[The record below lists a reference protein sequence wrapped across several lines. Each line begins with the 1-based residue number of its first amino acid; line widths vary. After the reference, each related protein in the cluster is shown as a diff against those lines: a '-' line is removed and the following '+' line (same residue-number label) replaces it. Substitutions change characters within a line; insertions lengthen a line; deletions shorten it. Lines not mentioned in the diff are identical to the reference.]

1 MSSRPLVLPET
12 FNGEAGNWDEWID
25 HFESVAAV
33 NGWETGADKLKWLR
47 VRLTGRAL
55 TAFKRIP
62 EPARNDY
69 DECKAALKKRYEPE
83 SKREL
88 YVAEFQAKKKG
99 KTEDWATLGDELK
112 VLADKAYPD
121 LEEKARERLA
131 LNSFLAQIDN
141 PQVAFSVRQKRPET
155 VDAAVAATLEM
166 ESYLGPKASH
176 VGQVVAEEEVEAAAV
191 ASKPDPQ
198 MELLQKLVVRLD
210 CLEARLAEGKLLPPE
225 SSGQSGGGKREATG
239 NTFGSGRRDRG
250 PIICRKCGQ
259 EGHIARGCASRRQA
273 PGNY

>member
-1 MSSRPLVLPET
+1 MSSRPLVLQET
-12 FNGEAGNWDEWID
+12 FNGETGNWDEWID
-25 HFESVAAV
+25 HFESVTAV

-69 DECKAALKKRYEPE
+69 DECKAALKKQYEPE
-83 SKREL
+83 SKREV

-121 LEEKARERLA
+121 LEEKARKHLA

-141 PQVAFSVRQKRPET
+141 PQVAFSVRQKRAET
-155 VDAAVAATLEM
+155 VDAAAHGLPRLSSSVRR
-166 ESYLGPKASH
+166 
-176 VGQVVAEEEVEAAAV
+176 
-191 ASKPDPQ
+191 
-198 MELLQKLVVRLD
+198 MEL
-210 CLEARLAEGKLLPPE
+210 
-225 SSGQSGGGKREATG
+225 
-239 NTFGSGRRDRG
+239 FGSV
-250 PIICRKCGQ
+250 
-259 EGHIARGCASRRQA
+259 
-273 PGNY
+273 